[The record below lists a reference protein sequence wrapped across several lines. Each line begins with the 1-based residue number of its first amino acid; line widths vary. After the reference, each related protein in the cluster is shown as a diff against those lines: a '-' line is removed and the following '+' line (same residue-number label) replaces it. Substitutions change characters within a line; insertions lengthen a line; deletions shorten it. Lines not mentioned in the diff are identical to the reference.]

1 MSNSGRIGPGASTI
15 LMILAVLVMTM
26 LGVLALTGARN
37 DLTMSLRMEQ
47 AAQAYYA
54 AETEFSRWT
63 MELDNELIAL
73 RKQAGEDAE
82 TYARLVRERWDVTV
96 GDTLDYNA
104 PVDETRLWHARVQ
117 ILPLSET
124 DRFLV
129 VSSALE
135 ANPEAGGESGE
146 EWSLIA

>member
-47 AAQAYYA
+47 ARRRIMRRKRSSAGG
-54 AETEFSRWT
+54 RWNWT
-63 MELDNELIAL
+63 MNSSPCA
-73 RKQAGEDAE
+73 KQAGEDAE
-82 TYARLVRERWDVTV
+82 TYARPGARALGCDGRRRP
-96 GDTLDYNA
+96 GYSA